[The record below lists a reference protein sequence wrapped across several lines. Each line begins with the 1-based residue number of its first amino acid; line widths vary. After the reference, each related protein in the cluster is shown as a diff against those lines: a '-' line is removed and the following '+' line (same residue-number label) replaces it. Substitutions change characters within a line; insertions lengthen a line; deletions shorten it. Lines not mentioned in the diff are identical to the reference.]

1 MNDKVKIFIA
11 NVRHAARN
19 GETIII
25 GGGEFSPDELLDIA
39 DALALLLAE
48 APK

>member
-1 MNDKVKIFIA
+1 MNNKINTFIA

-19 GETIII
+19 GETVII

-39 DALALLLAE
+39 DTLALLVAE
-48 APK
+48 ASK